1 MEFTIDQIKTL
12 REQTGAGIMDCRKAL
27 EDAEGITEN
36 AAKLLHD
43 RGMVKAQ
50 KRASQ
55 DTGEGVVEA
64 YVHIGSRIG
73 ALVEVNC
80 QTDFV
85 AKTSE
90 FKELAHNLAM
100 QVAAMA
106 PKYIDR
112 SEMKD
117 DDDRDPEQVC
127 LLQQPFIKDS
137 TKVVQDLL
145 TELIVRVGENIRVQR
160 FSYFA
165 LGE

>member
-1 MEFTIDQIKTL
+1 MEVSVDQIKIL

-27 EDAEGITEN
+27 EDTDGDVEKAAE
-36 AAKLLHD
+36 LLRQ

-50 KRASQ
+50 KRAGQ
-55 DTGEGVVEA
+55 ETGEGVVEA
-64 YVHIGSRIG
+64 YIHSGSRIG
-73 ALVEVNC
+73 ALVEINC

-90 FKELAHNLAM
+90 FKELAHSLAM

-106 PKYIDR
+106 PEYIDR
-112 SEMKD
+112 SDMKD

-127 LLQQPFIKDS
+127 LLQQPFIKDPS
-137 TKVVQDLL
+137 KVIQDLI
-145 TELIVRVGENIRVQR
+145 TELIVRVGENIRIRR

-165 LGE
+165 LGR

>member
-1 MEFTIDQIKTL
+1 LEVSVDQIKVL

-27 EDAEGITEN
+27 EDTEGDVEKAAE
-36 AAKLLHD
+36 LLRQ

-50 KRASQ
+50 KRAGQ
-55 DTGEGVVEA
+55 ETGEGMVEA
-64 YVHIGSRIG
+64 YIHSGSRIG
-73 ALVEVNC
+73 ALVEINC

-90 FKELAHNLAM
+90 FKELAHSLAM

-106 PKYIDR
+106 PEYIDR
-112 SEMKD
+112 SEMKE

-127 LLQQPFIKDS
+127 LLQQPFIKDP
-137 TKVVQDLL
+137 TKVIQDLI
-145 TELIVRVGENIRVQR
+145 TELIVRVGENIRVRR

-165 LGE
+165 LGG

>member
-1 MEFTIDQIKTL
+1 MEFTVDQIKAL

-27 EDAEGITEN
+27 EDAKGVVEN
-36 AAKLLHD
+36 AAKLLRE

-50 KRASQ
+50 RRASQ

-64 YVHIGSRIG
+64 YIHIGGRIG
-73 ALVEVNC
+73 ALVEINC

-90 FKELAHNLAM
+90 FKELAHNVAM

-112 SEMKD
+112 SEMKE

-137 TKVVQDLL
+137 TKIVQDLI
-145 TELIVRVGENIRVQR
+145 TELIVRVGENIRVRR

-165 LGE
+165 LGG

>member
-1 MEFTIDQIKTL
+1 MEVSVDQIKIL

-27 EDAEGITEN
+27 EDTDGDVEKAAE
-36 AAKLLHD
+36 LLRQ

-50 KRASQ
+50 RRAGQ
-55 DTGEGVVEA
+55 ETGEGVVEA
-64 YVHIGSRIG
+64 YIHSGSRIG
-73 ALVEVNC
+73 ALVEINC

-90 FKELAHNLAM
+90 FKELAHSLAM

-106 PKYIDR
+106 PEYIDR
-112 SEMKD
+112 SDMKD

-127 LLQQPFIKDS
+127 LLQQPFIKDPS
-137 TKVVQDLL
+137 KVIQDLI
-145 TELIVRVGENIRVQR
+145 TELIVRVGENIRIRR

-165 LGE
+165 LGR